1 MIEWS
6 RLTSDEVGR
15 LDRRLPVII
24 PLGLIEAHGPHLPLS
39 VDVDCADFFA
49 RRIAESTGVIL
60 APMLSYGFADEMR
73 EYPGTVGLT
82 ADTLA
87 AVITDISSMF
97 CFHKFTRQ
105 IYLSGHGA
113 NRLPVELAIHR
124 VWEKYPLLRATYWNY
139 WTEAGFSSIHHADK
153 AETEIAIA
161 VGIPA
166 KMDRVRDF
174 AVAKPWYR
182 VRSRFEL
189 DPESG
194 GINGKPSE
202 ADPNE
207 GRRMRDQ
214 IVHVLVEKVAKIIQQ
229 EVAQ

>member
-6 RLTSDEVGR
+6 KLTSDEVGR

-24 PLGLIEAHGPHLPLS
+24 PLGLIEAHGAHLPLS
-39 VDVDCADFFA
+39 VDVDCAEYFT
-49 RRIAESTGVIL
+49 RRVAEGSGAIL
-60 APMLSYGFADEMR
+60 APLLSYGFADEMR
-73 EYPGTVGLT
+73 EYPGTVGLS

-97 CFHKFTRQ
+97 CFHNFTRQ

-113 NRLPVELAIHR
+113 NQLAVELAIHR
-124 VWEKYPLLRATYWNY
+124 VWEKYPKLRAAYWNY
-139 WTEAGFSSIHHADK
+139 WSEAGFNSIHHADK
-153 AETEIAIA
+153 AETEIAVA
-161 VGIPA
+161 VGIGA
-166 KMDRVRDF
+166 KMDRVRDS

-182 VRSRFEL
+182 IRSRFEL
-189 DPESG
+189 DPDSG
-194 GINGKPSE
+194 GINGQPSE

-214 IVHVLVEKVAKIIQQ
+214 IIHVLVEKVIKIIQEEGRQ
-229 EVAQ
+229 